1 MTLATFADGESLA
14 SVRTKLN
21 AAIDAVNALETA
33 LAGKQATL
41 VSGTNIKTVGGVSL
55 LGSGDVPLTNVAWAT
70 PTPQNSWTLNATYPL
85 AYRVVMGMLQLSGIM
100 AAGTKTDSTTIF
112 TLPAGARPAVDM
124 IVSVG
129 ALESSV
135 STAARVR
142 IGSNGEVK
150 VFSVNGS
157 HNNIVFNVDVRLT

>member
-1 MTLATFADGESLA
+1 MTIATFNDGESLA
-14 SVRTKLN
+14 SVRAKLN

-33 LAGKQATL
+33 LAGKQAAL
-41 VSGTNIKTVGGVSL
+41 VSGTNVKTVGGVSL
-55 LGSGDVPLTNVAWAT
+55 LGTGDVPLTNVAWSA

-100 AAGTKTDSTTIF
+100 TAGTKTDSTTIF
-112 TLPAGARPAVDM
+112 TLPVGARPAVDM

-142 IGSNGEVK
+142 IQTDGQVK
-150 VFSVNGS
+150 IFSINAS